1 MHEIVITNGTIV
13 DGTGADRF
21 VGDVGIDGGLITAVS
36 HESGALTGKRT
47 INAEGAIVAPG
58 WVDVHTHFDGQ
69 ATWDDTLDPSFSNGV
84 TTLVMGNCGVGFA
97 PCPPGGEQTLI
108 ELMEGVED
116 IPGTALYEGVPWGA
130 WSSFP
135 EYLDHLGERTYGLD
149 IAAQLAHGALRYTV
163 MGERG
168 VRNEEPTA
176 KDVAEMRHITAEAIA
191 AGAVGFTTSRTIFHR
206 SLDGTAVPGTYA
218 NLDELSELVQG
229 MADGGGGVF
238 EAITSSS
245 LGDLE
250 AFGGERF
257 SQTEELDMLATI
269 SKSTGQPITFTTV
282 QSGDHPDAWREV
294 LDFVDEQNE
303 QGAQLRPQV
312 SSRSIGLLSS
322 LAGYHPFMRRR
333 AYLEIAG
340 LPVAERAAAMR
351 EPETLA
357 RILVDVDIAPE
368 HPGSMEALY
377 EVLQG
382 FIPNMYALDE
392 VVDYEP
398 TADQSFGA
406 KAEALGVPALELAYD
421 FFAEGDGSNVAARH
435 GAGYADGNLDAVREM
450 LSHPHTITGLA
461 DAGAHVKL
469 ICDGT
474 MPTTQM
480 THWVR
485 DRTRGEK
492 LPLEFLVRKQTL
504 NNAELYGFADRGSI
518 EVGKRADINVIDLD
532 HLQVRRPEPHADLP
546 AGGWRF
552 LQPVSGYSATFV
564 NGVQTRSNDT
574 DTGERPG
581 RLVRG

>member
-21 VGDVGIDGGLITAVS
+21 VGDIAIDGGVITAVS
-36 HESGALTGKRT
+36 TDGTSLDAHEIVDA
-47 INAEGAIVAPG
+47 AGAIVCPG

-69 ATWDDTLDPSFSNGV
+69 AAWDDTLDPSFSNGV

-97 PCPPGGEQTLI
+97 PCPPGGERTLI

-130 WSSFP
+130 WSTFP
-135 EYLDHLGERTYGLD
+135 EYLDHLSSRSYGLD

-163 MGERG
+163 MRERG
-168 VRNEEPTA
+168 VRNEEPTEA
-176 KDVAEMRHITAEAIA
+176 DIAEMRRLTAEAIE

-218 NLDELSELVQG
+218 NLDELTELVQG

-245 LGDLE
+245 IGDLE

-257 SQTEELDMLATI
+257 SQSEEMDMLASI

-294 LDFVDEQNE
+294 LNFVTAENAI
-303 QGAQLRPQV
+303 GAKLRPQV

-333 AYLEIAG
+333 AYLEIAD
-340 LPVAERAAAMR
+340 LPLPERAAAMR
-351 EPETLA
+351 APEMRH
-357 RILVDVDIAPE
+357 RILTDVDVPAE

-377 EVLQG
+377 EVLQA

-406 KAEALGVPALELAYD
+406 KAEALGVDPLELAYD
-421 FFAEGDGSNVAARH
+421 FFADGDGANVAARH
-435 GAGYADGNLDAVREM
+435 GAGYANGNLDAVREM

-474 MPTTQM
+474 MPTTQI

-492 LPLEFLVRKQTL
+492 LPLEFLVHKQTL
-504 NNAELYGFADRGSI
+504 NNAELYGFADRGSL

-532 HLQVRRPEPHADLP
+532 ALEVRRPEPHADLP

-552 LQPVSGYSATFV
+552 LQPVTGYRATFV
-564 NGVQTRSNDT
+564 NGVQTRAADNDT
-574 DTGERPG
+574 GARPG
-581 RLVRG
+581 RLVRR